1 MIEIEK
7 QLILEE
13 ENKKKAEEKLKQEN
27 AQTLLQNELQKGTF
41 CNRQLF
47 LIARCFVRTESLT

>member
-27 AQTLLQNELQKGTF
+27 AQTLLQNELQKGTY
-41 CNRQLF
+41 RQLF